1 MKYSYLLFAAAL
13 SLAACG
19 NQEKAQQEAPEAPA
33 ETEEMGE
40 KEVSADSILVI
51 CNEQVIPYDSAQAL
65 MMNTESIEQITV
77 YETGEQF
84 EALQKKYN
92 AEDKS
97 SILVLTLK
105 K

>member
-1 MKYSYLLFAAAL
+1 MKYSYLFVAAAL

-19 NQEKAQQEAPEAPA
+19 NQEKAQQEVTEAPA

-51 CNEQVIPYDSAQAL
+51 CNGEIISLDSAQVKI
-65 MMNTESIEQITV
+65 MDTESIEQIAV
-77 YETGEQF
+77 YDHGEKF
-84 EALQKKYN
+84 EELQKKYN
-92 AEDKS
+92 AADKTQ
-97 SILVLTLK
+97 ILVLTVK